1 MVNKSLFL
9 VIILIMSLTFVYGSD
24 SSKWKPASDGDSSCP
39 EYNSYTECMT
49 NCLAGNDPCGTYLGS
64 CDYYCKSLFVETV
77 EDVGYDRDIYSNCAT
92 RCDDNQIQM
101 PYPDCSC
108 MDVPKCSSL
117 PSGSLRTGP
126 DSGAIETTG
135 TVLIAHGDSWCF
147 VEPREGKLL
156 LPEESTIIV
165 MGGTATIIYNNGVR
179 MDISEGTQF
188 SLVSPKLQPD
198 GSVLMM
204 VESVFTGMYRYLV
217 PEDTYG
223 KFEVQQDSVLVGIT
237 GTEFTIE
244 KKEDNSLTVNVLKGI
259 VEVSKVGGTEIIEL
273 VEGESID
280 LDEEFSN
287 IYRRF
292 YVEEWW
298 NEEKDYMDYD
308 YEKVE
313 IPDINLS
320 EIDIPDINVDV
331 KICTILPLL
340 LLGLFFV
347 QLNYK
352 RII

>member
-1 MVNKSLFL
+1 MIKKTLFL
-9 VIILIMSLTFVYGSD
+9 AVILMMSLTFVYSAD
-24 SSKWKPASDGDSSCP
+24 SSKWVSAGGSSNPCP

-64 CDYYCKSLFVETV
+64 CDYYCKSLFVETE

-92 RCDDNQIQM
+92 PCKDNQIQM

-108 MDVPKCSSL
+108 LDVPSCGSL
-117 PSGSLRTGP
+117 PRGTFKTGD
-126 DSGAIETTG
+126 DSGLISTKG

-147 VEPREGKLL
+147 VSPMDSDFM

-165 MGGTATIIYNNGVR
+165 MGGSATIRFMNGVR
-179 MDISEGTQF
+179 MDVSEGTQF
-188 SLVSPKLQPD
+188 SVISPRIQPD

-204 VESVFTGMYRYLV
+204 VESVFTGIYRYLI
-217 PEDTYG
+217 PEDRYG

-237 GTEFTIE
+237 GTEFVIE
-244 KKEDNSLTVNVLKGI
+244 KKEDNSLTIDVLKGI
-259 VEVSKVGGTEIIEL
+259 VEVSKVGRSELIEL
-273 VEGESID
+273 KAGESID
-280 LDEEFSN
+280 LDETFSN

-292 YVEEWW
+292 YIEEWW
-298 NEEKDYMDYD
+298 NEEEKYID
-308 YEKVE
+308 YENIE
-313 IPDINLS
+313 LPDLDFSDMDMPEMNI
-320 EIDIPDINVDV
+320 DV

-340 LLGLFFV
+340 LVGLFFV